1 MSHLS
6 MLHLSPA
13 TAAALPATLAAL
25 PLPAL
30 LAYSVELFMMLS
42 HAQVCV
48 RVFGRRAD
56 GWLGCSQVSQVWTTW
71 RHL

>member
-25 PLPAL
+25 LLPAL
-30 LAYSVELFMMLS
+30 LAYSVELFMLLS

-48 RVFGRRAD
+48 RVGGCRA
-56 GWLGCSQVSQVWTTW
+56 GCWLCCNKVF
-71 RHL
+71 